1 MYIFERGETAEGRCK
16 NQLRHYMIRQISSI
30 QAYPTAGA
38 SQTSYLVFA
47 QWPHLSATSPIST
60 SSITLGNSQKIV
72 RGFSTD
78 LD

>member
-30 QAYPTAGA
+30 QAYPTAGD

-47 QWPHLSATSPIST
+47 QCFPPSHAQTVAA
-60 SSITLGNSQKIV
+60 N
-72 RGFSTD
+72 
-78 LD
+78 